1 MGGMKKLSG
10 FMQEWRALKR
20 SRPGYRFQDRHER
33 IRNSGDENGVRA
45 RVMRL
50 VIAAVSFV
58 IGVALTVIPGPAVVF
73 FLITAALL
81 ASESLRLARWLDI
94 GEVCGRKTWNGAHR
108 TFHKLPLAGKITA
121 AGIGFLMAVAGA
133 WVTYTT
139 FMNLN

>member
-1 MGGMKKLSG
+1 
-10 FMQEWRALKR
+10 
-20 SRPGYRFQDRHER
+20 
-33 IRNSGDENGVRA
+33 
-45 RVMRL
+45 MRL